1 MILGKITGKISTTH
15 FQFMVTSQNAKKF
28 QFVQV
33 NHPEHG
39 FVLNQIT
46 ELQRDEEQLLAQCQV
61 IGYKDEDGRI
71 KGLRMPYNLH
81 TEVLEAEDEFIKE
94 IVELKSDG
102 GYLGKLE
109 GKDIPIKLDLQKV
122 LTKHLCV
129 LAKSGAGKSY
139 AVGVL
144 AEEILER
151 NVPLLIIDPHGEYS
165 SLRYPNEEDK
175 ERLTKFNITP
185 KGYGLQIQEY
195 GDPKIKSDL
204 RPLRLS
210 EKISSYELMKLLPI
224 QLTNTQE
231 SLLFSVIK
239 DLQEVNFDNIVLG
252 LEQLNSSGK
261 WALIDTIIYL
271 RDLKIFSA
279 SPTPLNELIKPSKC
293 SVINLKGISPEIQDV
308 IVYKL
313 MKDLFLARKSEKI
326 PPFFCIVEEA
336 HNFAPERGFGRAKSL
351 DILRLISSEGRKF
364 GLGLCVISQRPA
376 LVQKTILAQCSTQ
389 VIMKVTNPNDL
400 KAITGS
406 IEGITP
412 ETENEIQNLP
422 VGSAMVCGIVDRPL
436 MVNIR
441 TRRTQHGGHALDIL
455 GTVKE
460 ENEEAREEYEKDV
473 IEESKS
479 FADKNLLPI
488 IPSRLSVKD
497 IELMSSTPVK
507 KVTTYLIPALFL
519 SCEQKGYPFN
529 LLVERIRGKI
539 ILDPEKEITKELWEI
554 SPHCHFLRQPAY
566 ESIQYEVQL
575 EERIS
580 SNNLVNEIS
589 KYCKV
594 EESKECFILF
604 HKAES

>member
-15 FQFMVTSQNAKKF
+15 FQFTVTHQNAQKF

-71 KGLRMPYNLH
+71 KGLRTPYNLH
-81 TEVLEAEDEFIKE
+81 TEVLEAEDDFIKE
-94 IVELKSDG
+94 VIELKADG

-109 GKDIPIKLDLQKV
+109 GKDILIRLDLQKV

-165 SLRYPNEEDK
+165 SLRYPNTEEK
-175 ERLTKFNITP
+175 EKLSSFGIEP

-195 GDPKIKSDL
+195 GDSKIKSDL

-210 EKISSYELMKLLPI
+210 ERISSYELMKLLPI

-271 RDLKIFSA
+271 RDLKLFSP
-279 SPTPLNELIKPSKC
+279 SPTPLNELIKPGKC

-336 HNFAPERGFGRAKSL
+336 HNFAPERGFGKAKSL

-389 VIMKVTNPNDL
+389 IIMKVTNPNDL

-406 IEGITP
+406 IEGITS

-460 ENEEAREEYEKDV
+460 ENEEAREEYPNDV
-473 IEESKS
+473 IEETQKFS
-479 FADKNLLPI
+479 DKNLLFV
-488 IPSRLSVKD
+488 IPSRISVKD
-497 IELMSSTPVK
+497 LQLMSATPVNK
-507 KVTTYLIPALFL
+507 ITTYLIPTLFL
-519 SCEQKGYPFN
+519 ICEQKGYHFN
-529 LLVERIRGKI
+529 LLVERIRGKVI
-539 ILDPEKEITKELWEI
+539 IDPEKEITRELWEI
-554 SPHCHFLRQPAY
+554 NPKCNFLREPTY
-566 ESIQYEVQL
+566 ESTQYEMQL
-575 EERIS
+575 DERI
-580 SNNLVNEIS
+580 NPTNLIHEIS
-589 KYCKV
+589 KYCRV
-594 EESKECFILF
+594 EESKECFIVY
-604 HKAES
+604 HKAE

>member
-1 MILGKITGKISTTH
+1 MILGKICGKIGTNH
-15 FQFMVTSQNAKKF
+15 FQFIVTHQNAQKF
-28 QFVQV
+28 QFVQI

-46 ELQRDEEQLLAQCQV
+46 ELVRDESQLLAQGQV
-61 IGYKDEDGRI
+61 IGYKDQDGRI
-71 KGLRMPYNLH
+71 KGLKTPYNLH

-94 IVELKSDG
+94 IIELKEDG

-109 GKDIPIKLDLQKV
+109 GKNIPIKLDLQKV

-144 AEEILER
+144 AEEIIER

-165 SLRYPNEEDK
+165 SLRYPNSEEKDK
-175 ERLTKFNITP
+175 LREFGLEP

-195 GDPKIKSDL
+195 GDSKLKEDL

-239 DLQEVNFDNIVLG
+239 DLQEINFDNIVLG

-271 RDLKIFSA
+271 RDLKLFSA
-279 SPTPLNELIKPSKC
+279 SPTPLNELIRPGKC
-293 SVINLKGISPEIQDV
+293 TIINLKGISPEIQDV

-313 MKDLFLARKSEKI
+313 MKDLFLARKSERI

-336 HNFAPERGFGRAKSL
+336 HNFAPERGFGKAKSL

-389 VIMKVTNPNDL
+389 IIMKVTNPNDL

-406 IEGITP
+406 IEGITS

-441 TRRTQHGGHALDIL
+441 TRKTQHGGHAIDIL

-460 ENEEAREEYEKDV
+460 ENQEAREEYPKDIV
-473 IEESKS
+473 EETNK
-479 FADKNLLPI
+479 FAERNLLFV
-488 IPSRLSVKD
+488 IPSRMSIKD
-497 IELMSSTPVK
+497 LQLMSTSPGNK
-507 KVTTYLIPALFL
+507 ITTYLIPALFL
-519 SCEQKGYPFN
+519 NCEKGEHRFN

-539 ILDPEKEITKELWEI
+539 ILDPEKETTKELWEI
-554 SPHCHFLRQPAY
+554 HPNCHFLRNPEY
-566 ESIQYEVQL
+566 ESVQFEVQL
-575 EERIS
+575 DERIPA
-580 SNNLVNEIS
+580 NQLVTEVG

-594 EESKECFILF
+594 EEWKECFIVY
-604 HKAES
+604 HKME